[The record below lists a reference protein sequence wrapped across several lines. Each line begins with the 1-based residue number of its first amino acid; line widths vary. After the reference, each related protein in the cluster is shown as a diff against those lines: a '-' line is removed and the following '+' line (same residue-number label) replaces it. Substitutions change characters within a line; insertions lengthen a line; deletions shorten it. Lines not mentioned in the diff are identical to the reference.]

1 MDKGEKLNLYESLIQ
16 LTDEESQILEGTCQ
30 VDKSIYTDNSQFII
44 DSNKLL
50 NNDELIK
57 VRKHTRF
64 IAFPKHKHNYIE
76 FNYVYNGKLTQIID
90 GRKLTLS
97 KGDIVFLNKNIIHEI
112 EKSEK
117 EDIIIN
123 FIIKPE
129 FFDYVISLID
139 NNNPVINFLMRTLY
153 TNYDQGEYLYFKV
166 AENKEVQDIIE
177 KIIIELYENNI
188 FSNARSKLLVGI
200 LLIELAKSSDDL
212 EGLST
217 DDYEKKIIIE
227 IIKYIEENYKYGTLL
242 EISSILRQN
251 YYKVGRLIKK
261 HLGCT
266 FKDLLQE
273 KRLIKSEELLMSTNL
288 PISEIIELVGYEN
301 LTYFYKIFKSKYKMT
316 PKNYR
321 NKYKLV

>member
-1 MDKGEKLNLYESLIQ
+1 MGKIDVSNLYEKLIE
-16 LTDEESQILEGTCQ
+16 LTDEESKILDGKCQ
-30 VDKSIYTDNSQFII
+30 VDKSIYTDNSQFIV

-50 NNDELIK
+50 NNEELIK

-76 FNYVYNGKLTQIID
+76 FNYVYNGKLTQVID
-90 GRKLTLS
+90 GKKLTLS
-97 KGDIVFLNKNIIHEI
+97 KGEIIFLNKNIIHEI

-153 TNYDQGEYLYFKV
+153 INYNQGEYLYFKV
-166 AENKEVQDIIE
+166 SQNKEVQGIIE

-188 FSNARSKLLVGI
+188 FSNARTKLLVGI
-200 LLIELAKSSDDL
+200 LLVELARSSDDL
-212 EGLST
+212 EESSV
-217 DDYEKKIIIE
+217 DDYEKKIVVE
-227 IIKYIEENYKYGTLL
+227 IIKYVEENYKYGTLSEVSL
-242 EISSILRQN
+242 ILRQN
-251 YYKVGRLIKK
+251 YYKLGRLIKK
-261 HLGCT
+261 HLGYT

-273 KRLIKSEELLMSTNL
+273 KRLIKSEELLKSTDL
-288 PISEIIELVGYEN
+288 PISTIVELVGYEN
-301 LTYFYKIFKSKYKMT
+301 LTYFYKIFKSKYNMT
-316 PKNYR
+316 PKDYR
-321 NKYKLV
+321 NKYTLL